1 MPLHIADEEEDLFP
15 AFARHCAGEAE
26 FEGIRTQLCKEH
38 APDDP
43 LTRILEADL
52 QILAAGGTLKDH
64 AGFAAMAC
72 SFAEMQERHL
82 NWENNTVLPLAEKC
96 LDAEELREIGR
107 SMVARR
113 GMEYPAIVFST
124 ASPKSIQRL
133 KRCRRKRSIACSPL
147 LAT

>member
-107 SMVARR
+107 SMVAETIPEANGPR
-113 GMEYPAIVFST
+113 MM
-124 ASPKSIQRL
+124 
-133 KRCRRKRSIACSPL
+133 ACSRIASL
-147 LAT
+147 MNATAVAGSSAVS